1 MASALA
7 AARTDALKIP
17 EHAILAV
24 QSSPTTSSKHLPL
37 ILARSAPNS
46 TNSQNYLACTSHRA
60 HRGNTSAG
68 TQPENAPIPHPAYFV
83 RLTIIDYAQTSAYSL
98 NWEQETTPS
107 HTLPSQ
113 LWDSRRHPQTAPF
126 RSRRLISSRFASH
139 PHPSPHFPLIPGKCR
154 GYARRQKH
162 EVSLRHY
169 SRHAAC

>member
-60 HRGNTSAG
+60 HRGNTSTG
-68 TQPENAPIPHPAYFV
+68 TQPANAPLRHPVYFIG
-83 RLTIIDYAQTSAYSL
+83 TDDYVHTSACSL
-98 NWEQETTPS
+98 KSSPETTQS
-107 HTLPSQ
+107 HTLPSPP
-113 LWDSRRHPQTAPF
+113 WFSRYRPQTAPF

-139 PHPSPHFPLIPGKCR
+139 PHPSPHFPLMPGKFR
-154 GYARRQKH
+154 GYARQQKH